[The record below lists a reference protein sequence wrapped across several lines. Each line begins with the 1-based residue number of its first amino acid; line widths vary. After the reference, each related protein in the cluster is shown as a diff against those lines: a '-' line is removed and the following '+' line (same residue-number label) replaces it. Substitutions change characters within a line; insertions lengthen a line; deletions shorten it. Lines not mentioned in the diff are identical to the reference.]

1 MHILFFCRFCSQF
14 KTGCFCA
21 ENSYATVKFR
31 CMDFQLVCFLKNI
44 EKFDIFIYKEYNKLG
59 FFVKNKSN
67 V

>member
-1 MHILFFCRFCSQF
+1 
-14 KTGCFCA
+14 
-21 ENSYATVKFR
+21 
-31 CMDFQLVCFLKNI
+31 MDFQLVCFLKNI